1 MVYTEFTFVIAADVC
16 IIIIYALVFC
26 RMPEIKNVSMIECE
40 KCLGW
45 FHTSCET
52 VDEEVLDKS
61 DVKWICHSCNSLFC
75 SHFLRRDV

>member
-1 MVYTEFTFVIAADVC
+1 MVYSLLLLLQLMFV
-16 IIIIYALVFC
+16 YALVFC

-61 DVKWICHSCNSLFC
+61 GYVIHVTPRAHAQRGVK
-75 SHFLRRDV
+75 

>member
-1 MVYTEFTFVIAADVC
+1 
-16 IIIIYALVFC
+16 
-26 RMPEIKNVSMIECE
+26 MPEIKNVSMIECE

-61 DVKWICHSCNSLFC
+61 DVQWIYVIHVTVYFVAI
-75 SHFLRRDV
+75 FFET